1 MEIALTEPNTQL
13 AELVTRAESGEEIV
27 LTRDGRP
34 VARLTPVT
42 AARTISARRALI
54 EELQAQVAAI
64 ERPGM
69 PDAAHSQDFLY
80 GDDGLPA

>member
-1 MEIALTEPNTQL
+1 MDIPLTEPNTQL
-13 AELVTRAESGEEIV
+13 AQLVTLAESGEDIV
-27 LTRDGRP
+27 LTRDGKP
-34 VARLTPVT
+34 VARLMPVIATP
-42 AARTISARRALI
+42 TISARRALI